1 MLNPIT
7 PSPYSVIDGVLA
19 QAGGEQLR
27 PRRHSILAF
36 EELRVTLPA
45 HIAGSVTLNLLRL
58 YART

>member
-1 MLNPIT
+1 
-7 PSPYSVIDGVLA
+7 VIDGVLA
-19 QAGGEQLR
+19 EAGGEQLR